1 MNDDDQQFDVLIV
14 GGGPAG
20 STLAWAL
27 RESGL
32 KIAIL
37 DKKSF
42 PRDKVCAGWVT
53 PAVMQELAIDLAD
66 YAQTR
71 TLQPIS
77 GFRVSQLGKR
87 EVETRYSEEP
97 VSYSIRRCEFDEY
110 LLQRSGAQLILGEK
124 FSNMEKT
131 DKGWRVNG
139 KYETRLVV
147 GAGGHFCPVAR
158 QIGAKLGQAET
169 VVAAQEIEFEMDSA
183 QTGQCS
189 VEAAIPELFF
199 CEDLKG
205 YGWVVRKD
213 NFLNIGLGRE
223 DNHKLSEH
231 VARFRQMLIHQG
243 KIPADTPEKFHGHA
257 YLLYPHAR
265 RALLQDGVMIIGDA
279 AGLAYPQ
286 SGEGIRPAVESALLA
301 AQVIRS
307 AGDNFSEQALAEYPK
322 QLEARFGQRAKKDA
336 TDYLPQWFKQSLAGT
351 LLSTQWFVRKVVV
364 DRWFLHNQQPP
375 LVTS

>member
-139 KYETRLVV
+139 KYETRLV
-147 GAGGHFCPVAR
+147 G
-158 QIGAKLGQAET
+158 
-169 VVAAQEIEFEMDSA
+169 
-183 QTGQCS
+183 
-189 VEAAIPELFF
+189 
-199 CEDLKG
+199 
-205 YGWVVRKD
+205 
-213 NFLNIGLGRE
+213 
-223 DNHKLSEH
+223 
-231 VARFRQMLIHQG
+231 
-243 KIPADTPEKFHGHA
+243 
-257 YLLYPHAR
+257 
-265 RALLQDGVMIIGDA
+265 
-279 AGLAYPQ
+279 
-286 SGEGIRPAVESALLA
+286 
-301 AQVIRS
+301 
-307 AGDNFSEQALAEYPK
+307 
-322 QLEARFGQRAKKDA
+322 
-336 TDYLPQWFKQSLAGT
+336 
-351 LLSTQWFVRKVVV
+351 
-364 DRWFLHNQQPP
+364 
-375 LVTS
+375 

>member
-1 MNDDDQQFDVLIV
+1 MSDSSGQFDVLIV

-27 RESGL
+27 RDAGL
-32 KIAIL
+32 NIAIL
-37 DKKSF
+37 DKKTF

-53 PAVMQELAIDLAD
+53 PAVMQELDIDLEA
-66 YAQTR
+66 YARER
-71 TLQPIS
+71 TLQPIY

-87 EVETRYSEEP
+87 EVETRYTDQP
-97 VSYSIRRCEFDEY
+97 VSYSIRRCEFDEF
-110 LLQRSGAQLILGEK
+110 LMQRSGATLLLGEK
-124 FSNMEKT
+124 FSAMVKT
-131 DKGWRVNG
+131 ESGWRVND
-139 KYETRLVV
+139 KYDAKLVI

-169 VVAAQEIEFEMDSA
+169 VVAAQEIEFEMNPE
-183 QTGQCS
+183 QLGQCS
-189 VEAAIPELFF
+189 VEGAIPELFF

-205 YGWVVRKD
+205 YGWVVRKN

-223 DNHKLSEH
+223 DNHKLAEH
-231 VARFRQMLIHQG
+231 VARFRQLLIHQG

-257 YLLYPHAR
+257 YLLYPHAK
-265 RALLQDGVMIIGDA
+265 RALLQDGVLIIGDA

-301 AQVIRS
+301 AEVIKGAKGNYS
-307 AGDNFSEQALAEYPK
+307 QAALAGYPE
-322 QLEARFGQRAKKDA
+322 QLQARFGQRQKKDV

-351 LLSTQWFVRKVVV
+351 LLSTEWFVRKVVV